1 MSHTIMETNMT
12 VKGRRNGHIRERE
25 VTEPISTETY
35 KANWI
40 PVRPGAQDHEQVPS
54 RMGDRRVYRDGREEV
69 VA

>member
-1 MSHTIMETNMT
+1 MT
-12 VKGRRNGHIRERE
+12 DKTKRRGSTRRRE
-25 VTEPISTETY
+25 VIRPMSQETY
-35 KANWI
+35 KLSWI